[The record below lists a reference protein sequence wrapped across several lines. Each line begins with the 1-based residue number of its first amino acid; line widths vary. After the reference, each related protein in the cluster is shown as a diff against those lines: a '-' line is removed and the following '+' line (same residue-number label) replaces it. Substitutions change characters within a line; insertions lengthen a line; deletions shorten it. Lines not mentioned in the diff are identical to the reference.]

1 MGLNLK
7 AGVRAVVI
15 PVSNASSRCRPR
27 YEDDHEITCDPGRA
41 PRDNQNTN
49 VK

>member
-15 PVSNASSRCRPR
+15 PVSMQVA
-27 YEDDHEITCDPGRA
+27 DVDPDMKTIMKSG
-41 PRDNQNTN
+41 T
-49 VK
+49 KG